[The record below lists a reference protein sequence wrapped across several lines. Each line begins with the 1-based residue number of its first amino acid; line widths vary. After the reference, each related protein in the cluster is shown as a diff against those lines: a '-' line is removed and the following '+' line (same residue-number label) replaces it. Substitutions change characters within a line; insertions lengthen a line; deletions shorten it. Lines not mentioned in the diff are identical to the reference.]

1 METKAIARRRRR
13 PISRLPVRR
22 AGHKAKSM
30 TIPLA
35 IVGGF
40 VPMGV
45 DLISAFK
52 VGGIEAAMGHVSLC
66 TTGYDP
72 ADGIWKPMF
81 AVRKLYGPLLL
92 GAIVHKAAGRLGIN
106 RMLASMGIPLVRV

>member
-1 METKAIARRRRR
+1 MAKNTALAAYKAGVKAR
-13 PISRLPVRR
+13 ST
-22 AGHKAKSM
+22 GKHHKPKM

-45 DLISAFK
+45 DLVSAFRI
-52 VGGIEAAMGHVSLC
+52 GGIEATLGHVSLC

-72 ADGIWKPMF
+72 SDGQWKPMF
-81 AVRKLYGPLLL
+81 AAKKLYGPLLL
-92 GAIVHKAAGRLGIN
+92 GTIVHKVAGGLGIN
-106 RMLASMGIPLVRV
+106 RMIAKSGIPIFRI

>member
-1 METKAIARRRRR
+1 MAAARAISRRRRTVT
-13 PISRLPVRR
+13 VRR
-22 AGHKAKSM
+22 VGHRAKSM
-30 TIPLA
+30 TLPLA

-45 DLISAFK
+45 DLISAYK

-72 ADGIWKPMF
+72 ADGIWKPGF
-81 AVRKLYGPLLL
+81 AMKKLYGPLLL
-92 GAIVHKAAGRLGIN
+92 GAIVHKAANRLGIN
-106 RMLASMGIPLVRV
+106 RMLAGMGIPLVRV